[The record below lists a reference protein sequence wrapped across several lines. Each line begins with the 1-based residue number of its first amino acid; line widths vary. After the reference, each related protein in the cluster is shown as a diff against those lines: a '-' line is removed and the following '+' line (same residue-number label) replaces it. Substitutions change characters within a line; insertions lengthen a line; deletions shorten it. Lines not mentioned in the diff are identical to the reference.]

1 MDRWAAWRTNIFQT
15 SNLLARVDELAA
27 ALQEPAARNF
37 ERWPILGVLIEPN
50 HEAGKT
56 YAEEIQMLKTWLTNR
71 MAWMDAQFV
80 PPPIVSRALDAAA
93 TNTLQFTAPTGQ
105 VFITTDGSD
114 PRAADGSTSTL
125 ARAVQASVT
134 VTNSVKI
141 IARTRSANR
150 WSSPVSARVPAQP

>member
-1 MDRWAAWRTNIFQT
+1 M
-15 SNLLARVDELAA
+15 AA

-50 HEAGKT
+50 YEAGKT

-71 MAWMDAQFV
+71 LAWMDAQFV
-80 PPPIVSRALDAAA
+80 PPPIVSRAPNSASQ
-93 TNTLQFTAPTGQ
+93 NILQFSAPTGQ

-114 PRAADGSTSTL
+114 PRSADGNASTV
-125 ARAVQASVT
+125 AQPVQAPVT
-134 VTNSVKI
+134 VTNATRV

-150 WSSPVSARVPAQP
+150 WSSPVSARVPTQP